1 MCWVVDIT
9 LLQVYVTR
17 SFLAEVH
24 RGQHVLEK
32 THCPEH
38 CLPVTFP
45 FFIFLEGVIMAIK
58 CYPEDPHNN
67 LFPVFNWKKKKK
79 TNKETKGFFEIL
91 LLICVKVAQI
101 SKYVAAKS
109 YWTSWGEGGGFFLC
123 MRAKCCC
130 FHTVIS
136 NWNSKWFSYHCVCRY
151 IDFVLKEDCLKG
163 LTANLFVGRSG
174 QRPKQL
180 LCVTQRLQKPFSL
193 VPRAR

>member
-67 LFPVFNWKKKKK
+67 LFPVFN
-79 TNKETKGFFEIL
+79 
-91 LLICVKVAQI
+91 
-101 SKYVAAKS
+101 
-109 YWTSWGEGGGFFLC
+109 
-123 MRAKCCC
+123 
-130 FHTVIS
+130 
-136 NWNSKWFSYHCVCRY
+136 
-151 IDFVLKEDCLKG
+151 
-163 LTANLFVGRSG
+163 
-174 QRPKQL
+174 
-180 LCVTQRLQKPFSL
+180 
-193 VPRAR
+193 